1 MLNQVYV
8 YDEAAHMVV
17 VNAYDD
23 AGVPVLK
30 QPVESVELSEIHTRN
45 NKPSTISFKGIESGR
60 NVLTVMLGKNVLV
73 CDIDGYDLTA
83 AD

>member
-8 YDEAAHMVV
+8 YNEAAHMVI

-23 AGVPVLK
+23 AGVLILK
-30 QPVESVELSEIHTRN
+30 QPIESVEFSEIRTRN
-45 NKPSTISFKGIESGR
+45 NKPSTISFKGIESGV

-73 CDIDGYDLTA
+73 CDIDGYDLTV

>member
-8 YDEAAHMVV
+8 YDEAAHMVI

-23 AGVPVLK
+23 AGVPILK
-30 QPVESVELSEIHTRN
+30 QPVENVEFSEIRTRN
-45 NKPSTISFKGIESGR
+45 NKPSTISFKGIESGE
-60 NVLTVMLGKNVLV
+60 NVLTVMLGKNVQV
-73 CDIDGYDLTA
+73 YDIDGYDLTA

>member
-8 YDEAAHMVV
+8 YNEAAHTVI

-23 AGVPVLK
+23 AGVPILK
-30 QPVESVELSEIHTRN
+30 QPIENVEFSEIRTRN
-45 NKPSTISFKGIESGR
+45 NKPSTISFKGIESGK
-60 NVLTVMLGKNVLV
+60 NVLTVMLGRNVLV
-73 CDIDGYDLTA
+73 CDIDGDDLIV

>member
-8 YDEAAHMVV
+8 YDEAAHTVI

-30 QPVESVELSEIHTRN
+30 QPVENVELSEIRTRN
-45 NKPSTISFKGIESGR
+45 NKPSTISFKGIESGV
-60 NVLTVMLGKNVLV
+60 NVLTVMLGKNVQV
-73 CDIDGYDLTA
+73 CDIDGDDLTA

>member
-8 YDEAAHMVV
+8 YNEAAHTVI

-23 AGVPVLK
+23 AGVPILK
-30 QPVESVELSEIHTRN
+30 QPIENVEFSEIRTRN
-45 NKPSTISFKGIESGR
+45 NMPSTISFKGIESGK
-60 NVLTVMLGKNVLV
+60 NVLTVMLGRNVLV
-73 CDIDGYDLTA
+73 RDIDGDNLIV

>member
-8 YDEAAHMVV
+8 YDEAAHAVI
-17 VNAYDD
+17 VNAYDN
-23 AGVPVLK
+23 AGVPILK
-30 QPVESVELSEIHTRN
+30 QPVENVELSEIHTRN
-45 NKPSTISFKGIESGR
+45 NMPSTISFKGIENGE

-73 CDIDGYDLTA
+73 CDIDGNDLTA